1 MMKRKMG
8 AGASQDGRIENLRL
22 VLGNIRSYHK
32 RRKKKSR
39 SRNSRNFQNG
49 LSLFVTK
56 SQCDLNSTKEKEI
69 SVA

>member
-32 RRKKKSR
+32 RRKK
-39 SRNSRNFQNG
+39 NPE
-49 LSLFVTK
+49 VETV
-56 SQCDLNSTKEKEI
+56 EI
-69 SVA
+69 FKMVYHCL